1 MNRRQIVNISLI
13 TSLFINLIP
22 LTVQKAWSLP
32 PKEDVPEE
40 VLRTEIIT
48 EARSPIDGKL
58 LSAAEYAQL
67 QAQLQSSPVAPLDPK
82 IRETIFLLRIRQ
94 LLRSLGLPIR

>member
-1 MNRRQIVNISLI
+1 MNRIQAINISLI

-22 LTVQKAWSLP
+22 LTVQKAWALP

-67 QAQLQSSPVAPLDPK
+67 QAQLQSPPVAPLDPK

-94 LLRSLGLPIR
+94 LLRSLGIPIR

>member
-1 MNRRQIVNISLI
+1 MNRIQLINISLI

-67 QAQLQSSPVAPLDPK
+67 QAQLQSPAVAPLDPK

-94 LLRSLGLPIR
+94 LLRSLGIPIR

>member
-1 MNRRQIVNISLI
+1 MKRIQAINISLI

-67 QAQLQSSPVAPLDPK
+67 QAQLQSPAVAPLDPK

-94 LLRSLGLPIR
+94 LLRSLGIPIR